1 MANLLIADLLLKK
14 SWSEIIFDRK
24 NKLYGAFYLRQLYSK
39 NIALALLIGIS
50 IFGGTLL
57 ASFLYIK
64 SKNSKKE
71 VFEFKEIPKGVTKK
85 TPIEKPKDEVIPPP
99 PPKEQKLET
108 KAYPVYEPNIKE
120 LESKLNKMSEIDS
133 SNAGTKDQEG
143 EKHLTGPPQ
152 FDAEPEPV
160 IQLEKDEEY
169 GLEDIEENPEFPGG
183 FAAMNEFFAKHLV
196 YPRQAIKM
204 GISGNVPIM
213 FSVEK
218 DGTLSNIRVA
228 REIDPLLD
236 NEALRVIKMMPKWTT
251 GKVGG
256 KSVKVN
262 KVTIPV
268 RFQLGE

>member
-1 MANLLIADLLLKK
+1 MADLLIKK
-14 SWSEIIFDRK
+14 SWSEIIFDKK
-24 NKLYGAFYLRQLYSK
+24 NKLYGAFYLRQLYGK
-39 NIALALLIGIS
+39 NIALSLLIGIS
-50 IFGGTLL
+50 IFGGSLI
-57 ASFLYIK
+57 ASYLYIK
-64 SKNSKKE
+64 SKNEKKE
-71 VFEFKEIPKGVTKK
+71 EFVLTDIPKGVTKK
-85 TPIEKPKDEVIPPP
+85 TPIEKPKDEVVPP

-108 KAYPVYEPNIKE
+108 KAYPVYEPNLKE
-120 LESKLNKMSEIDS
+120 LATKLNTMEEIDS

-143 EKHLTGPPQ
+143 VKHLDGPVT

-160 IQLEKDEEY
+160 INIEKEQEY
-169 GLEDIEENPEFPGG
+169 ELSDIEESPEFPGG
-183 FAAMNEFFAKHLV
+183 YAAMNEFFVKHVV
-196 YPRQAIKM
+196 YPRQALKM

-213 FSVEK
+213 FSVES
-218 DGTLSNIRVA
+218 DGTLTNIRVA

-236 NEALRVIKMMPKWTT
+236 NEAIRVVKMMPKWTT